1 VLDILRAA
9 PAEDVMSVRDGVAS
23 AARLVR
29 TEREAVRGPVQ
40 CHADGTY
47 LITGGLGILGLR
59 IAGWLAERG
68 ARRLVLAGRRAFPSR
83 ACWDDPVDEAT
94 RRQIAGVRALEA
106 LGVTVKVV
114 SLDVADIDRAAE
126 LLTPD
131 ALGLPPIRGVVHA
144 AGVLDNRLVSGVD
157 DESVRAVMRPK
168 VDGAWVLHRLF
179 PPGSLDFFV
188 LFSSCGQLLGLP
200 GQASYGSANAFLDAL
215 ATHRNAAA
223 PSGDTTSF
231 GWTSWRGQG
240 MAVNEVVDRE
250 LRARGVADISASE
263 AFDAW
268 DFAERRGAGY
278 FPVLRTVAI
287 EGDNERLPLLSELST
302 AEPAA
307 TPAGQDTE
315 VLTDLPPEQLRE
327 RLLADV
333 GSQIAGE
340 MRMST
345 AALDLRRSLV
355 EQGLDSVMTIVIRR
369 RLEKRFG
376 HKLPATLLWHQPTVT
391 AIADHL
397 VELLSVGSPE

>member
-1 VLDILRAA
+1 
-9 PAEDVMSVRDGVAS
+9 
-23 AARLVR
+23 
-29 TEREAVRGPVQ
+29 
-40 CHADGTY
+40 
-47 LITGGLGILGLR
+47 
-59 IAGWLAERG
+59 
-68 ARRLVLAGRRAFPSR
+68 
-83 ACWDDPVDEAT
+83 
-94 RRQIAGVRALEA
+94 
-106 LGVTVKVV
+106 
-114 SLDVADIDRAAE
+114 
-126 LLTPD
+126 
-131 ALGLPPIRGVVHA
+131 
-144 AGVLDNRLVSGVD
+144 
-157 DESVRAVMRPK
+157 MRPK